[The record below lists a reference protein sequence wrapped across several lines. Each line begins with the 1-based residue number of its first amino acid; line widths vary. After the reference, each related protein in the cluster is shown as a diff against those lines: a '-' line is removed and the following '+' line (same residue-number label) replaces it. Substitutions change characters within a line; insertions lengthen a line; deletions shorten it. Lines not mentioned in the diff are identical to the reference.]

1 MGDSVDLRDRA
12 AAVTGGASGIGRAIA
27 ELLAERGARVTVG
40 DIDYPE
46 GVRSALAA
54 RGIEALDCDVTRE
67 PQVEA
72 LVEHAARGT
81 GQLDIA
87 IHSAG
92 VGMVGPIT
100 ERSGADWD
108 HCLDVN
114 VKGAYLLSRAAV
126 PWMRRAGGGALV
138 FIASNAGLLPRAHDP
153 VYSTSKGALL
163 ALMRSVGLC
172 HAGERIRCNAVCPG
186 PVGQTRMMDE
196 QLDAA
201 PDRDAAVQALL
212 AASPFA
218 EACGRMITP
227 REIAEAVLYLVSD
240 AALFVTGTALA
251 IDGGKSLG
259 VPARRV

>member
-1 MGDSVDLRDRA
+1 MEADELRDRSA
-12 AAVTGGASGIGRAIA
+12 VVTGGASGIGRATA

-40 DIDYPE
+40 DIDYPA
-46 GVRSALAA
+46 GVREALAN
-54 RGIEALDCDVTRE
+54 RGIVAVDCDVTCE
-67 PQVEA
+67 QQVA
-72 LVEHAARGT
+72 GLVRRGAEES
-81 GQLDIA
+81 GRLEIA
-87 IHSAG
+87 VHSAG

-100 ERSGADWD
+100 ERTGSDWD
-108 HCLDVN
+108 RCLDVN
-114 VKGAYLLSRAAV
+114 VKGAYLLSREAV

-138 FIASNAGLLPRAHDP
+138 FIASNAGLLPRVHDP

-186 PVGQTRMMDE
+186 PVGETRMMED
-196 QLDAA
+196 QLAAA
-201 PDRDAAVQALL
+201 PDRAQAVQELL

-218 EACGRMITP
+218 LACGRMITP

-240 AALFVTGTALA
+240 AALFVTGTALS

-259 VPARRV
+259 VPARRS